1 MSSIPSTFTSFTCW
15 SAKPVTNALNLL
27 CLHITYIV
35 TTVAI
40 IDIMAT
46 MNLNIL
52 TTGLLKKFLFANS
65 FSHSSR
71 LRLRLIYLI

>member
-1 MSSIPSTFTSFTCW
+1 MFSVSSALMSFTCC
-15 SAKPVTNALNLL
+15 SAGLVTNALSLL
-27 CLHITYIV
+27 CLHVAYIV

-52 TTGLLKKFLFANS
+52 TT
-65 FSHSSR
+65 
-71 LRLRLIYLI
+71 